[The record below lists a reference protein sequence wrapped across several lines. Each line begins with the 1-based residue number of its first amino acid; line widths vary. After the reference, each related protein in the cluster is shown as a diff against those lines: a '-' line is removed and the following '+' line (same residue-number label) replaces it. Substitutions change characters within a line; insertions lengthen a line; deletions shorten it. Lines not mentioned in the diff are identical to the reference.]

1 MAGYRSW
8 YFGEALPALAG
19 MSGWP
24 QQRLGRLLFPST
36 LCDAA
41 TVAAAQ
47 AALAGAAMPEDL
59 RNAVAEQTAII
70 REVIAARV
78 VADVASAGSDSARNG
93 PIMRGR

>member
-1 MAGYRSW
+1 MAGYRSR

-47 AALAGAAMPEDL
+47 AALAGAAMPADL
-59 RNAVAEQTAII
+59 GNAVAEQTAII
-70 REVIAARV
+70 REVMAAR
-78 VADVASAGSDSARNG
+78 AGITSGG
-93 PIMRGR
+93 P